1 MNAIIDPAIGDEPIT
16 DMPPRP
22 PMPGLPGLPEL
33 RQALGR
39 PALALLIG
47 LAAFGFAFST
57 EAAAAWRI
65 WNTSTAYSHCLFVL
79 PIALYLLWE
88 RRAEILAEPVVPL
101 PAAGLLAL
109 PAGAAWLVAERLG
122 IMEGRQLMAVSL
134 VLVLLLAV
142 LGWRMCLAMSGGLLY
157 LYFLVPF
164 GAFITP
170 LLQDWTAIFIGFGLR
185 TLAIPHVMDG
195 YQIEIPGGRFFVAE
209 ACAGLRFL
217 IASIAFG
224 VLYALLMYRGT
235 VRRTLFILASIAV
248 PIMANWLRALG
259 IVVLGHILGNAEA
272 AAADHIIYGWVFF
285 SAVTL
290 LLIVAGLP
298 FRQDFITAPPMN
310 VTPTPSLRR
319 LAPAALLA
327 GLLALIFPAIAA
339 GFDRAARVSLPAADI
354 VWTMP
359 KGCAGSPIEAEAPG
373 LRRTLVSCS
382 LGDLVASAQV
392 FSPGSTWSAI
402 GVARTMLTQEIEAE
416 ETSSDTI
423 NLPSGT
429 WRYTL
434 ATGPDTGSVMTATLL
449 WSQGSATPGGLG
461 LRLRLARASI
471 QGGNQPSM
479 LLGASLRISRPN
491 LTADEEKRA
500 RAFLEMF
507 LRAQTGLTDQLGRL
521 SAPR

>member
-1 MNAIIDPAIGDEPIT
+1 MNATSDQVIGDLPAA
-16 DMPPRP
+16 DAAAPPRP
-22 PMPGLPGLPEL
+22 PLPGLPEL
-33 RQALGR
+33 RRALAA
-39 PALALLIG
+39 PALALLAG
-47 LAAFGFAFST
+47 LAALGVAFST
-57 EAAAAWRI
+57 EAAAAWQI

-101 PAAGLLAL
+101 PIAGLLAL
-109 PAGAAWLVAERLG
+109 PAGAAWLIAERLG

-134 VLVLLLAV
+134 VLVLFLAV

-170 LLQDWTAIFIGFGLR
+170 VLQDWTAIFIGFGLR
-185 TLAIPHVMDG
+185 TLQIPHVMDG

-224 VLYALLMYRGT
+224 VLYALLMYRGAT
-235 VRRTLFILASIAV
+235 RRALFILASIAI

-272 AAADHIIYGWVFF
+272 AAADHIVYGWVFF

-298 FRQDFITAPPMN
+298 FRQDFPTAPPISSG
-310 VTPTPSLRR
+310 PAPRLRH
-319 LAPAALLA
+319 LAPATLAAALLI
-327 GLLALIFPAIAA
+327 LIGPAIAA
-339 GFDRAARVSLPAADI
+339 GFDHAARVALPAPDI
-354 VWTMP
+354 AWSMP
-359 KGCAGSPIEAEAPG
+359 SGCIASPTEAEAPG

-382 LGDLVASAQV
+382 LGDLVASAQS
-392 FSPGSTWSAI
+392 FSPRSTWSAI
-402 GVARTMLTQEIEAE
+402 GVARARLTQEIEAE
-416 ETSSDTI
+416 EVTGDTI
-423 NLPSGT
+423 TLPSGP

-434 ATGPDTGSVMTATLL
+434 ATGNDTGSVMTATLL
-449 WSQGSATPGGLG
+449 WTQGAPAAGGLG
-461 LRLRLARASI
+461 LRLALARASI
-471 QGGNQPSM
+471 QGGSQPSI
-479 LLGASLRISRPN
+479 LLAATLRVSRPS

-507 LRAQTGLTDQLGRL
+507 LRAQAGLPGELGRL
-521 SAPR
+521 SAAR